1 MAQTFLKDLN
11 PEQEK
16 AVLHTDG
23 PSIILAGAGSGK
35 TRVLTYKVMYLILE
49 KHIQPESVLMV
60 TFTNKAAKE
69 MKERIHAFIQGIDK
83 QIGGQPQVAT
93 FHSLCARIL
102 RRDGKHIGLSSRFL
116 IYDDSDQLEA
126 IKEAMNRLHIAT
138 KDFKPSSV
146 LATISQAKNELLS
159 PLEYLKYARG
169 YFQETV
175 AKIYPMYQQILK
187 EFDAVD
193 FDDLIS
199 KTITMLQTNP
209 EVLERYQDH
218 FRYVLVD
225 EYQDTNKAQ
234 FLLTKLLGGKW
245 KNVCV
250 VGDFS
255 QSIYSWRGADFQNL
269 MRFEKEFKN
278 TKTFSLSQNYR
289 STQKILDAASS
300 VISRNTT
307 HPVLKL
313 WTENPDGE
321 EIEIFEAKSEQDES
335 DFIIQTIADFSAKE
349 GAATNQNYQLKDIAV
364 LYRTNAQSRVVEEA
378 LLHHAVP
385 YLLIGG
391 TRFYD
396 RKEVKDVVSYLRQL
410 SNPKDLVAYKR
421 IEKLGKGRLE
431 KFLKF
436 QETIADTT
444 EFTTIDLLDAV
455 VKATDYLSFYDEKD
469 EEDRMRLE
477 NIKELRSV
485 AIEYP
490 DLTEFLENIMLVE
503 QEYISD
509 DLKDG
514 EKKNG
519 ITLMTLHAAKGLEF
533 PIIFMIGMEEGL
545 FPHSRSLM
553 DRQEL
558 EEERRLCYVGMTRA
572 KKKLYLTYA
581 RRRLYF
587 GQRTNNTMSR
597 FLMELPERVLLH
609 NFKSEK
615 LNEDE
620 TSKTDFF

>member
-1 MAQTFLKDLN
+1 MALDLSVLNKD
-11 PEQEK
+11 QIK
-16 AVLHTDG
+16 AVTHIEG
-23 PSIILAGAGSGK
+23 PCVILAGAGSGK
-35 TRVLTYKVMYLILE
+35 TRVLTYRTMYLID
-49 KHIQPESVLMV
+49 KGIPPENILLT

-69 MKERIHAFIQGIDK
+69 MKERIHTFIQGIDK

-126 IKEAMNRLHIAT
+126 VKEAMSRLHIAT

-146 LATISQAKNELLS
+146 LTTISQAKNELLS
-159 PLEYLKYARG
+159 PLEYLRYARG

-199 KTITMLQTNP
+199 RTITLLQTNP
-209 EVLERYQDH
+209 EVLQRYQDH

-234 FLLTKLLGGKW
+234 FLLTKLIGGKW

-335 DFIIQTIADFSAKE
+335 DFIIQTISDFKQQLPN
-349 GAATNQNYQLKDIAV
+349 TQLKDIAV

-396 RKEVKDVVSYLRQL
+396 RKEVKNVVSYLRQL
-410 SNPKDLVAYKR
+410 SNPKDMVAYKR

-431 KFLKF
+431 KFLQF

-455 VKATDYLSFYDEKD
+455 VKATDYLSLYDEKD

-519 ITLMTLHAAKGLEF
+519 VTLMTLHAAKGLEF

-545 FPHSRSLM
+545 FPHSRALM

-581 RRRLYF
+581 KRRLYF

-615 LNEDE
+615 RNEDE